1 MDTKEQKVARLAE
14 LKADLLSVEGTPTE
28 VYSRIV
34 GYYRS
39 VRNWNADKREEF
51 KARSEYAFPASQDHP
66 PASVSSYILF
76 SRQTCPNCPAV
87 KDFLASSGL
96 PGTLIDVDTEDGLDA
111 ARRYEVLST
120 PTAILL
126 GNDGEERCRLP
137 DTGLPSYGTLRAAEN
152 QPGRLSGE
160 GRRCFLSGRLQ
171 PPLPVLP

>member
-1 MDTKEQKVARLAE
+1 MHGEGMMETKEQKVARLAE

-28 VYSRIV
+28 VYSWIV

-39 VRNWNADKREEF
+39 VRNWNAGKREEF
-51 KARSEYAFPASQDHP
+51 KARAEYAFPASQDHP
-66 PASVSSYILF
+66 PASVSSYMLF
-76 SRQTCPNCPAV
+76 FRQTCPNCPAV

-126 GNDGEERCRLP
+126 GDDGEERCRAY
-137 DTGLPSYGTLRAAEN
+137 SQSQVAALFADSQFRVAAAPAMALETA
-152 QPGRLSGE
+152 
-160 GRRCFLSGRLQ
+160 
-171 PPLPVLP
+171 